1 MNLKYSTLNSVINA
15 RNFSLSRTD
24 FRLFYELHLNKEP
37 KNLYEPIEYILH
49 LGGKRMRPILTL
61 MATEV
66 FDVDCKKALPAATA
80 IEVFHNF
87 SLGA

>member
-1 MNLKYSTLNSVINA
+1 MQAISKYQQLISDYFIA
-15 RNFSLSRTD
+15 
-24 FRLFYELHLNKEP
+24 LHLDKEP

-66 FDVDCKKALPAATA
+66 FDVDCKKHWRRLQLLRFF
-80 IEVFHNF
+80 IIFR
-87 SLGA
+87 